1 MVLPLGTT
9 VRIGNMAAPDKPSEF
24 EWYLAPRDG
33 GAGMT
38 TVRDAH
44 YDVLFEPVPIGP
56 VTARNRFYQVPH
68 CNGMGYRDPSALAA
82 MRGVKAEGGWAVIA
96 TEETEIHHSSDVAPY
111 IEGRIWDERDIPAHA
126 LVTDAI
132 HAHGSLAAI
141 ELVHAGMAANSM
153 YTRIPP
159 MGPSHRPTSG
169 DLYPIQARRMDKRDI
184 ADLRRWYREATAR
197 SLQAGYDIVYVYA
210 GHNLSTLQHFLSP
223 RYNNRTDEYGGTL
236 ENRARLLREVLE
248 DTLEGV
254 DGKAGI
260 ACRIVVDELIGPS
273 GFTRDEMVE
282 LLGMIGELP
291 DVWDFMV
298 GAWPDDSVTSRFGGE
313 GQRED
318 LIRGLKSLTSK
329 PVVGV
334 GRFTSPDTMVRLVR
348 QGVLDFIG
356 AARPSIA
363 DPYLP
368 KKIEEGRIDDIR
380 ECIGCNI
387 CVSGDFTMTPI
398 RCTQNPSMGEEWRRG
413 WHPEVMRPK
422 DTDDRILV
430 VGGGPAGLEAAMSAG
445 KRGYDV
451 VLIEATRELGGR
463 VSKEARLPGLAEW
476 RRVVDYRVT
485 QLDRL
490 GNVQYYFES
499 SMSAG
504 EILAYEFSHIAV
516 ATGAMWRR
524 DGVGV
529 SRAGPIAFDD
539 PVDVLTPDDVMSGE
553 RPVAEHLVVFD
564 DDHYY
569 MGSSMAEL
577 LAREGYA
584 VTFVTPEPEVAAW
597 THKTME
603 QHRIQARL
611 LDLGVRV
618 VVAHTADRIAA
629 GCFVVRC
636 AYTGRQQEIDGDAVV
651 LVTSRLPTESLCL
664 DLLERED
671 EWENAGLASVRTV
684 GDALSP
690 GSIAAAVWDGRRFA
704 EELGRSGEPVPFPRN
719 IAVI

>member
-1 MVLPLGTT
+1 
-9 VRIGNMAAPDKPSEF
+9 
-24 EWYLAPRDG
+24 
-33 GAGMT
+33 MT
-38 TVRDAH
+38 TVRDARF
-44 YDVLFEPVPIGP
+44 DVLFEPVQIGP
-56 VTARNRFYQVPH
+56 VTARNRFFQVPH

-82 MRGVKAEGGWAVIA
+82 MRGMKAEGGWAVIA

-111 IEGRIWDERDIPAHA
+111 IEGRIWDDHDVPAHI

-141 ELVHAGMAANSM
+141 ELVHSGMAANNT

-169 DLYPIQARRMDKRDI
+169 DLYPIQARRMDRQDI
-184 ADLRRWYREATAR
+184 ADLRRWHREATVR
-197 SLQAGYDIVYVYA
+197 SLEAGYDIVYVYA

-223 RYNNRTDEYGGTL
+223 RYNDRVDEYGGSL
-236 ENRARLLREVLE
+236 ENRVRLLREVLE
-248 DTLEGV
+248 DTLEAV
-254 DGKAGI
+254 DGKAGV

-273 GFTRDEMVE
+273 GFTRDEMIE

-313 GQRED
+313 SEHED
-318 LIRGLKSLTSK
+318 LIRGLKDLTSK

-334 GRFTSPDTMVRLVR
+334 GRFTSPDTMVRLIR
-348 QGVLDFIG
+348 EGVLDFIG

-368 KKIEEGRIDDIR
+368 KKIEEGRIDEIR

-387 CVSGDFTMTPI
+387 CVSGDYTMTPI

-422 DTDDRILV
+422 DSDDRILV
-430 VGGGPAGLEAAMSAG
+430 IGGGPAGLEAAMSAG
-445 KRGYDV
+445 RRGYDV

-463 VSKEARLPGLAEW
+463 VVREARLPGLAEW
-476 RRVVDYRVT
+476 RRVVDYRT
-485 QLDRL
+485 AQIDRL
-490 GNVQYYFES
+490 ASIEYYFES
-499 SMSAG
+499 GMSAG
-504 EILAYEFSHIAV
+504 EILAYDFNHIAV
-516 ATGAMWRR
+516 ATGASWRR

-529 SRAGPIAFDD
+529 SQAGPIVFDD
-539 PVDVLTPDDVMSGE
+539 PIDVLTPDDVMSGSRLAAE
-553 RPVAEHLVVFD
+553 RVVVFD

-569 MGSSMAEL
+569 MGSATAEL
-577 LAREGYA
+577 LAGEGYS

-597 THKTME
+597 AHKTME

-618 VVAHTADRIAA
+618 VAAHTVGRVTSDGITA
-629 GCFVVRC
+629 CC
-636 AYTGRQQEIDGDAVV
+636 AYTGREQDIDCDALV
-651 LVTSRLPTESLCL
+651 LVTSRLPNESLYL
-664 DLLERED
+664 DLLELHD
-671 EWENAGLASVRTV
+671 EWRSAGLVSVRTV

-704 EELGRSGEPVPFPRN
+704 EDLGISGRPVPLPRN
-719 IAVI
+719 VAAI